1 MSTFL
6 LLGNYSSE
14 ALKEISADRTD
25 KCNRLIEKF
34 GGEVKSIYALLGC
47 YDLVMIVDFP
57 TTDDAMKAS
66 IALTKLTNISF
77 ATYPAVSV
85 EQFDEMAEGL

>member
-25 KCNRLIEKF
+25 KCNRLIEEF
-34 GGEVKSIYALLGC
+34 GGEV
-47 YDLVMIVDFP
+47 
-57 TTDDAMKAS
+57 
-66 IALTKLTNISF
+66 
-77 ATYPAVSV
+77 
-85 EQFDEMAEGL
+85 